1 MSQTTLKLEQLSLTM
16 LEGTLVKWR
25 KNQGEPV
32 AEGDLLYEVETDK
45 IVTGIESPVT
55 GYLGEV
61 FVAEGSRVPTGTE
74 LCIIDT
80 DIESAKKKKDPAE
93 PVDDLQAP
101 VTDLLSGAVVQRPVA
116 DQSGKAIISPL
127 ARAIAKKHSLDFSRI
142 QGTGIGGLIVKADI
156 LRRIEENANQPSAT
170 NSVTP
175 ADDTEYTVIPFS
187 NLRKAIAS
195 RLQASHREV
204 PKVTT
209 FIDVNMT
216 NVVGCRKLIPVSYNS
231 FILKATAE
239 ALSEYPLLN
248 SRMGNEEVHVLKQVN
263 LSVAIEGEEGLVTPV
278 IGAANYKSVL
288 DIDIAVKEYA
298 ERAKQKQLQLKDMQG
313 GTFTV
318 TNSGLF
324 GSLLFTPLINYP
336 QCAILGVGKISKEPM
351 VVDDK
356 IEIGYKMILCLSYDH
371 RIVDGKYAV
380 SFIKAIKDK
389 LEQCNTIVFLTGSE
403 SRGRTYYQNRN

>member
-16 LEGTLVKWR
+16 LEGTLVKWC

-32 AEGDLLYEVETDK
+32 TEGDLLYEVETDK
-45 IVTGIESPVT
+45 IVLGIESPVS
-55 GYLGEV
+55 GFLGEV

-80 DIESAKKKKDPAE
+80 DIESAQKKKSPA
-93 PVDDLQAP
+93 VAISDSP
-101 VTDLLSGAVVQRPVA
+101 VTDLASREVAKPVA
-116 DQSGKAIISPL
+116 DQSRKAIISPL
-127 ARAIAKKHSLDFSRI
+127 ARAVAKKHNLDFSRI
-142 QGTGIGGLIVKADI
+142 QGTGIGGLIVKADV
-156 LRRIEENANQPSAT
+156 LRRIEEKANQPAAANFS
-170 NSVTP
+170 TP
-175 ADDTEYTVIPFS
+175 AVDAEYTVIPFS
-187 NLRKAIAS
+187 NLRKSIAR
-195 RLQASHREV
+195 RLQASHLEV

-231 FILKATAE
+231 FILKAAAE

-248 SRMGNEEVHVLKQVN
+248 SRLGNEEVHVLKQIN
-263 LSVAIEGEEGLVTPV
+263 LSVAIEGEEGLITPV
-278 IGAANYKSVL
+278 IGAANHKSVL
-288 DIDIAVKEYA
+288 DIDIAVKDYA
-298 ERAKQKQLQLKDMQG
+298 ERAKQKQLKLKDMQG

-324 GSLLFTPLINYP
+324 GSLLFIPLINYP
-336 QCAILGVGKISKEPM
+336 QCAILGVGKISKEPI

-403 SRGRTYYQNRN
+403 SQGRTYYQNRT

>member
-16 LEGTLVKWR
+16 IEGTLVKWR
-25 KNQGEPV
+25 KNQGDPV

-45 IVTGIESPVT
+45 IVTGIESPVS

-61 FVAEGSRVPTGTE
+61 FVAEGNRVPTGTE

-80 DIESAKKKKDPAE
+80 DIESAKQKKAPAE
-93 PVDDLQAP
+93 
-101 VTDLLSGAVVQRPVA
+101 PVA

-156 LRRIEENANQPSAT
+156 LRRIEEKANQPSAT
-170 NSVTP
+170 ISVTP

-216 NVVGCRKLIPVSYNS
+216 AVVSCRKLIPVSYNS

-248 SRMGNEEVHVLKQVN
+248 SRLGNEEVHVLKQVN

-278 IGAANYKSVL
+278 IGAANQKSVL

-336 QCAILGVGKISKEPM
+336 QCAILGVGKISKEPI

-403 SRGRTYYQNRN
+403 SRGRTYYPNRN